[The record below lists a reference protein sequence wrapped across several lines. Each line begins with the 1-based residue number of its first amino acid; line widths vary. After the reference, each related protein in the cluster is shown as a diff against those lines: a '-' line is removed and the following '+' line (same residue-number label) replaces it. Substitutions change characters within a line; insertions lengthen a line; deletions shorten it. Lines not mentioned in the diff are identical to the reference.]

1 MYTETLNSMSDAI
14 DQFIFDLLDSFNLA
28 MASEGIDV
36 ITRSAV
42 LLTVE
47 DSIVNNIPE
56 EFNA

>member
-1 MYTETLNSMSDAI
+1 VPKYAAAVGEI
-14 DQFIFDLLDSFNLA
+14 DKFIFDLLDSFNLA
-28 MASEGIDV
+28 MASEGIDA

-56 EFNA
+56 DFNA

>member
-1 MYTETLNSMSDAI
+1 MPKYAAAVGEI
-14 DQFIFDLLDSFNLA
+14 DKFIFDLLDSFNLA
-28 MASEGIDV
+28 MASEGIDA

>member
-1 MYTETLNSMSDAI
+1 MYTEMSDAV